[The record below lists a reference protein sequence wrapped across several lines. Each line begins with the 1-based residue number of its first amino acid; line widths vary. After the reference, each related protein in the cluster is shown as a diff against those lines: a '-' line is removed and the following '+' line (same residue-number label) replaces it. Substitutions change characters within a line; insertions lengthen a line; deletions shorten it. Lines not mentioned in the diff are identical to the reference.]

1 MIYDQT
7 TSEMLKMTFLTRIIK
22 TKFSTE
28 ILTGPK
34 IWPQR
39 STFQCNKLNQSKSND
54 FRKYQVEFFSLTEN
68 EMSVSVE
75 SRELFRVRNQKSAFE
90 ILSDRRAL

>member
-1 MIYDQT
+1 MHMRHV
-7 TSEMLKMTFLTRIIK
+7 TSSSKFLA
-22 TKFSTE
+22 
-28 ILTGPK
+28 GPK
-34 IWPQR
+34 IGPQR
-39 STFQCNKLNQSKSND
+39 SMFQCNKLNRSKSND
-54 FRKYQVEFFSLTEN
+54 FRKYQAEFFSLTEN